1 DLTHAHQAAA
11 ESLEIRQQLGERRS
25 AALTLSRLANIR
37 RREGDLSEARRMNEE
52 AVTALKAIGDRG
64 GFAMALFNLGLVLF
78 DQGDVT
84 RARSVVE
91 EALAIRRQQHDKN
104 NTAQAAAGLAP
115 IAMAQDRL
123 GEAGTLIAES
133 TTLRQ
138 ELGENIALADCKL
151 IHSAMLLEQNDAS
164 GAERAAREAAATFQ
178 RASAWGREGEAA
190 IAIARAQLSRGDAPG
205 ARTTLAAADK
215 FVSDSKDARLR
226 LWWDVTR
233 ARVLHTLSRKDEAAA
248 ILDRALEEGNR
259 LGFVGMSLEIRLAN
273 VEAGKLAA
281 APLASEAQQAGFLL
295 IARKAAH

>member
-1 DLTHAHQAAA
+1 
-11 ESLEIRQQLGERRS
+11 
-25 AALTLSRLANIR
+25 
-37 RREGDLSEARRMNEE
+37 MNEE
-52 AVTALKAIGDRG
+52 AVTTLKTVGDRG
-64 GFAMALFNLGLVLF
+64 GVAMALFNLSLVLL

-104 NTAQAAAGLAP
+104 NTAQVAAGLAT

-123 GEAGTLIAES
+123 GEAGALIAES

-164 GAERAAREAAATFQ
+164 GAEKAAREAAATFQ

-190 IAIARAQLSRGDAPG
+190 IAIARAQLSRGDAAG
-205 ARTTLAAADK
+205 ARATLASADQ

-226 LWWDVTR
+226 LWRDTTR
-233 ARVLHTLSRKDEAAA
+233 ARVLRALGRKDEAAA
-248 ILDRALEEGNR
+248 ILDRALEESRR
-259 LGFVGMSLEIRLAN
+259 LGLLGLALEIRLAS
-273 VEAGKLAA
+273 VETGIAPGP
-281 APLASEAQQAGFLL
+281 PLASDAQQAGFLL
-295 IARKAAH
+295 IARKAGQ